1 MPDLSLYKVD
11 LDTPQPDG
19 PNGEKRRGESPRAA
33 FTKYN
38 EALEEIEGG
47 FVPAEAGKG
56 LSTNDYD
63 NTARASVEG
72 MGTAASRH
80 VANFSNININHL
92 VPVGFAG
99 LGTNPVS
106 FNNFND
112 PTLYPASNT
121 VTYINIQHGSS
132 FNPANKPPSAANWW
146 FMKVHG
152 RLTGGSYWNYSV
164 LVEDINGNK
173 FTRTVSRDTST
184 DTITFGRWILIYSQT
199 NSVSNVSQV
208 EGIPTGGLMQYGQT
222 PNGVFLRFAANVQI
236 CLTTINVTTTEQE
249 SNVYGS
255 TAGVMQKAIGINL
268 SYPAPFASPPKVTAN
283 AVGNRARNASVWA
296 RTATAY
302 NYSAYSNGATQ
313 DSFSI
318 DITAIGPWY

>member
-47 FVPAEAGKG
+47 FVPAQTGKG

-63 NTARASVEG
+63 NTAKQKVDE
-72 MGTAASRH
+72 MGTAASWN
-80 VANFSNININHL
+80 VMTSL
-92 VPVGFAG
+92 VDVTTPNALMPREAFG
-99 LGTNPVS
+99 LGRSGGLPFLG
-106 FNNFND
+106 FNTPKAIGWYYAEAVENIAGMPAGITGNYTVIVD
-112 PTLYPASNT
+112 GDNNYTLKQNT
-121 VTYINIQHGSS
+121 THLGGRIFHGVGPNSTT
-132 FNPANKPPSAANWW
+132 APPNWREIYHSGRVLAAA
-146 FMKVHG
+146 
-152 RLTGGSYWNYSV
+152 
-164 LVEDINGNK
+164 
-173 FTRTVSRDTST
+173 
-184 DTITFGRWILIYSQT
+184 
-199 NSVSNVSQV
+199 SQV
-208 EGIPTGGLMQYGQT
+208 GGIPTGGLMQYGQT

-236 CLTTINVTTTEQE
+236 SLTTINVTTTEQE

-318 DITAIGPWY
+318 DIIAIGPWY